1 MKTLVVDGYNLIH
14 SQPRLA
20 VLLEES
26 QEAARE
32 ALVTELVPL
41 AGPDHYDLVMLVFD
55 AAGSR
60 QSQPSVEEHHGIT
73 VVFTRRNQSAD
84 SFIEAVAKHLALEG
98 EVVVATN
105 DRALRDVSTG
115 FGARALNA
123 DSLMEGAE
131 EAREETRREMGRMK
145 RDSRSRLEDR
155 IGEEVRH
162 ILDAMRYE

>member
-20 VLLEES
+20 ALLKES

-32 ALVTELVPL
+32 ALVAELVPL

-60 QSQPSVEEHHGIT
+60 QSQPVVEEHHGIT
-73 VVFTRRNQSAD
+73 VVFTRRDQSAD
-84 SFIEAVAKHLALEG
+84 SFIEAAAKHLVSEG
-98 EVVVATN
+98 DVAVATN

-123 DSLMEGAE
+123 DSLMEGAG
-131 EAREETRREMGRMK
+131 EAREDTRREIGRME
-145 RDSRSRLEDR
+145 RNARSRLEDR
-155 IGEEVRH
+155 IGEEVRN